1 MARKRRTKKR
11 NKGTSTRP
19 DPAQGASS
27 SMSTTDELASH
38 SSDGLSSGMRESES
52 AATEMTSVMGST
64 EDGSQAGLEADEEWN
79 PQEEEGME
87 VDDDDNFSVFAP
99 SHYPRQSESH
109 RTEMPYMT
117 SPNHQDMSSTR
128 SFMER
133 ELDYQ
138 WENGRRY
145 CGSHYHLPNDEWE
158 MCRMSL
164 IHRVYLHVFDGKLST
179 VPMENPQRILDVG
192 TGIGEWAIGMA
203 DEFPNCEVIGT
214 DISAIAPTSIP
225 MNCFFEVDDAELE
238 WERELN
244 SFDLV
249 HFRHM
254 MGAFLDWN
262 FIYKEA
268 FKVIRPGGWIEL
280 LDWDDQQGFKKFLS
294 EFPPTSEIHEL
305 SRDLTQAGVK
315 AGRTRG
321 VAHMNPKLLTDAGFT
336 DIKLTEHT
344 IPINLESSEGKLWLI
359 ACIDGLEAE
368 CLRPLTKY
376 MGWEPDHVKTACHNV
391 AREMARLARDPIKS
405 HGLIVKARVL
415 VGRKPTTAVTPP
427 RVYPI
432 FNDDADETDDTA
444 REDAHSR
451 HHDDD
456 ESAVETAV

>member
-19 DPAQGASS
+19 DPAQGGES

-38 SSDGLSSGMRESES
+38 SSDGLSSGMRDTGS

-64 EDGSQAGLEADEEWN
+64 DDGSQAGLEADEEWN
-79 PQEEEGME
+79 SQEEEGMD
-87 VDDDDNFSVFAP
+87 VDDDNFSVFAP
-99 SHYPRQSESH
+99 SHYPRPSESH

-117 SPNHQDMSSTR
+117 SPNHQD
-128 SFMER
+128 
-133 ELDYQ
+133 
-138 WENGRRY
+138 
-145 CGSHYHLPNDEWE
+145 
-158 MCRMSL
+158 
-164 IHRVYLHVFDGKLST
+164 IVYLHVFDGKLST

-315 AGRTRG
+315 AGRARG
-321 VAHMNPKLLTDAGFT
+321 VTHMNPKLLTDAGFT

-444 REDAHSR
+444 REDACSR